1 MTARDAIAQ
10 AGGLHSIADLADRW
24 GMTPQWVRQL
34 VRRDGFPAPVLTAGG
49 RELWLGDGRRRVH
62 RSLSGARAVP
72 AALSPRTDSARR

>member
-1 MTARDAIAQ
+1 VTARDAIAQ

-49 RELWLGDGRRRVH
+49 RELWLGDEADDAFIARYQARVPTRP
-62 RSLSGARAVP
+62 RS
-72 AALSPRTDSARR
+72 